1 MPIIARC
8 MLHLVLVVEYF
19 FVSYGYTATL
29 ACPCKSGVV
38 GIGKDVW
45 YLQVIGHVPLLVRCG
60 CIALCPYQ
68 GLGPFSV

>member
-1 MPIIARC
+1 MPIIARY

-45 YLQVIGHVPLLVRCG
+45 YL
-60 CIALCPYQ
+60 
-68 GLGPFSV
+68 

>member
-1 MPIIARC
+1 MPIIARY

-19 FVSYGYTATL
+19 FVSSGYTATL

-45 YLQVIGHVPLLVRCG
+45 
-60 CIALCPYQ
+60 
-68 GLGPFSV
+68 